1 MIDKTALFNYILNE
15 INEKEKMGRILSID
29 HGEVRIGL
37 ALTDPLKIISS
48 SYKTLK
54 NTGIENILSEL
65 KEIIVKEE
73 VELIVLGHPLGLDG
87 NKTRKTLQVE
97 EFSEKL
103 KTLGV
108 PVELYDESFSTVR
121 AHRIIHDMGK
131 KTGNNKEMIDML
143 AAQVILEDYM
153 RSVQ

>member
-1 MIDKTALFNYILNE
+1 
-15 INEKEKMGRILSID
+15 MGRYLAID
-29 HGEVRIGL
+29 FGDVRIGI

-48 SYKTLK
+48 AYKTLK
-54 NTGIENILSEL
+54 NTGLENVLAEL
-65 KEIIVKEE
+65 KGIIEKEE
-73 VELIVLGHPLGLDG
+73 IELIILGHPLGLDG

-97 EFSEKL
+97 QFSEKL
-103 KTLGV
+103 KELGI
-108 PVELYDESFSTVR
+108 PVILYDESFSTVR